1 MLKKTTLTYFLIGC
15 VMVCGYNARSQQSY
29 TLEQAVSYAM
39 ENAPGIKKAQLDYE
53 IAQDQVRETTTIGL
67 PQINGKWDFMY
78 NLEIQKQF
86 IPAQVFE
93 PNAPADLVVPVGFGL
108 DYSSNASATLT
119 QLLFDGSYIIGLKAA
134 KTYTELAQNGITKS
148 KEDVVVNVRKSYYMV
163 LITQNRMLQLEEN
176 QKLLDQ
182 LLKDTEA
189 MVASGFVENVDYKRV
204 KVNINNLT
212 AELHKLRSFEEISMN
227 MLKFQMGM
235 PLSDQITLTDHLD
248 SRISD
253 IKAGSSTVNYDS
265 RSDYQMLTVQDELN
279 ELNMKNEK
287 IRLLPSLAAFGT
299 LGVNYATNDVGD
311 AFNFGDY
318 QDFSMIGVSLNVPI
332 WSSGQRKYRIA
343 QSKSQ
348 MEKTSVDIELL
359 QRSIEMESMQAV
371 NNLNNSIEVLEV
383 RKENV
388 TLAEEVFDHAK
399 IKYEQGVG
407 SSFEVTSAQT
417 DLKTAQTEYYN
428 ALYDA
433 IISKIDLDKA
443 NGQLNVE

>member
-1 MLKKTTLTYFLIGC
+1 MLKNNTLTYFLIVC
-15 VMVCGYNARSQQSY
+15 VMACGYSARSQQAY

-93 PNAPADLVVPVGFGL
+93 PSAPADLVVPVGFGL

-134 KTYTELAQNGITKS
+134 KTYTELAQKGIVKS
-148 KEDVVVNVRKSYYMV
+148 REDVVVNVTKSYYLALV
-163 LITQNRMLQLEEN
+163 TQSRIAQIEEN
-176 QKLLDQ
+176 EKLLDK
-182 LLKDTEA
+182 LLEDTKVMGEL
-189 MVASGFVENVDYKRV
+189 GFAEDIDAKRV
-204 KVNINNLT
+204 RVNINNLK
-212 AELHKLRSFEEISMN
+212 AELQKLRSFEEISLN

-235 PLSDQITLTDHLD
+235 ALDENITLSDNLD
-248 SRISD
+248 SHISE
-253 IKAGSSTVNYDS
+253 IKKSTATINYDR
-265 RSDYQMLTVQDELN
+265 RSEYQMLTVQDELN
-279 ELNMKNEK
+279 QLNMKNEK
-287 IRLLPSLAAFGT
+287 IRMLPSLAAFGT
-299 LGVNYATNDVGD
+299 LGVNYATNDFGD

-318 QDFSMIGVSLNVPI
+318 QDYSMIGVSLNVPI

-343 QSKSQ
+343 QSRSEA
-348 MEKTSVDIELL
+348 EKTSVDIELL
-359 QRSIEMESMQAV
+359 QRSIELESIQATSNLS
-371 NNLNNSIEVLEV
+371 NNLDVMGV

-399 IKYEQGVG
+399 IKYEEGVG

-417 DLKTAQTEYYN
+417 DLKSAQTEYYN